1 MKITPPNWEKVSAL
15 AAAISLIVSA
25 VALYVAFAG
34 TKTTNQIAAEALKT
48 ARQANEITLGLVREP
63 AVLEFAFSDESAFKF
78 DLTDT
83 SAIKEDLKTIITV
96 KNAGKKAID
105 GVAIEVIGIEGLT
118 YLVSNPSVDVR
129 PLSAYST
136 RLDFRSALQP
146 QGLAH
151 IDVRKYLLSYLT
163 RILPHL
169 PDKGGTYSTVVNV
182 VLDPKAVNEATPSS
196 AGLSVTKNDR
206 RLLTIK
212 FNAATVESPEAK
224 SILQSDQVAH
234 RVYGN

>member
-1 MKITPPNWEKVSAL
+1 MKRTLLNWEKISAL
-15 AAAISLIVSA
+15 VAAISLLVSIG
-25 VALYVAFAG
+25 ALYVAFAG
-34 TKTTNQIAAEALKT
+34 TKATNEIAAEALKT
-48 ARQANEITLGLVREP
+48 ARQANEISLGLVREP
-63 AVLEFAFSDESAFKF
+63 AVLEFAFSDEKSFKF
-78 DLTDT
+78 DFTDT
-83 SAIKEDLKTIITV
+83 GVLKEDLKTIVTV
-96 KNAGKKAID
+96 RNGGKKAID

-129 PLSAYST
+129 PLAAYST

-146 QGLAH
+146 RSLAH

-163 RILPHL
+163 KILPQL
-169 PDKGGTYSTVVNV
+169 PDKNGTYSTVVNV

-212 FNAATVESPEAK
+212 FNSATVESSEAK
-224 SILQSDQVAH
+224 AILQSEQVAH